1 MKFLNF
7 EAVLI
12 FLITIINIVKG
23 GSKGLY
29 QGGIAKTSDYQS
41 KIVFDD
47 IPIEAVEA
55 IKDSITAR
63 HIIMNTEESENN
75 IKYLFESL
83 LDNDSASSNTTTIAV
98 EPITTTKADPTT
110 TTATTPTVPIKPTP
124 TESSTTIYQHSE
136 ATTNE
141 TIEPT
146 TTTTT
151 ATATTSSKTNVS
163 STT

>member
-7 EAVLI
+7 EAVL
-12 FLITIINIVKG
+12 FLSTIINIVKG
-23 GSKGLY
+23 GSRGLY

-55 IKDSITAR
+55 ITDSITAR

-83 LDNDSASSNTTTIAV
+83 LDNDSASSNTSTTTIAV
-98 EPITTTKADPTT
+98 EPITTTKADP
-110 TTATTPTVPIKPTP
+110 
-124 TESSTTIYQHSE
+124 
-136 ATTNE
+136 
-141 TIEPT
+141 
-146 TTTTT
+146 
-151 ATATTSSKTNVS
+151 
-163 STT
+163 